1 MTMLAT
7 SFALPPAER
16 KALDQLKA
24 LTGVSK
30 TNIIRRLITHYAC
43 ANKVDGLPALDGPIN
58 NPITKGKS

>member
-1 MTMLAT
+1 MLAT

-30 TNIIRRLITHYAC
+30 TNIVRRLIAFYASG
-43 ANKVDGLPALDGPIN
+43 NPVDGLPSLTGPIN
-58 NPITKGKS
+58 NPITKGKG